1 MYQCSKQKKDCVL
14 CHERLGKSVPAV
26 AVVHVVKDAF
36 LATTQVVEFNDISG
50 RRLVVVG
57 QDAAV
62 GVFSFPQIKIATG
75 SPLSL
80 DNKTIAPTLPFLN
93 ETGIELKLDAVDLLS
108 LPSPKREDVIVERAA
123 SVCTD
128 VEVFAMLLYLT
139 DDFFRAGSTI
149 GSETIYTDVL
159 GFQKSKE
166 SLMGVCLIKAYI
178 CVAVAVLDIDNL
190 VTDDIYTR
198 PVAEEFLVCRLCII
212 FLSFKELMVKINIV
226 TFLILQLTGGNQSV
240 DKQGVKFICSI
251 EVIGLALIGCIG
263 NVILRQFL
271 DGSKDGI
278 RTACTKHW
286 MVREMTHQV

>member
-14 CHERLGKSVPAV
+14 CHERLGKSVPAE

-36 LATTQVVEFNDISG
+36 LATTQVVVFNDISG

-80 DNKTIAPTLPFLN
+80 DNKTIAPTFPFLN
-93 ETGIELKLDAVDLLS
+93 ENGIEFKLDAVDLLS

-149 GSETIYTDVL
+149 AL
-159 GFQKSKE
+159 KRF
-166 SLMGVCLIKAYI
+166 
-178 CVAVAVLDIDNL
+178 
-190 VTDDIYTR
+190 TR
-198 PVAEEFLVCRLCII
+198 
-212 FLSFKELMVKINIV
+212 M
-226 TFLILQLTGGNQSV
+226 
-240 DKQGVKFICSI
+240 
-251 EVIGLALIGCIG
+251 
-263 NVILRQFL
+263 FL
-271 DGSKDGI
+271 DFKRANNLLWVS
-278 RTACTKHW
+278 A
-286 MVREMTHQV
+286 